1 MCVRPSTALYGGFG
15 LGTGRSPGFG
25 PAGADSHGSMAPYA
39 LFTLG
44 FPAAPRLAPLNLAG
58 TRSSPDRST
67 KSTQSRACGAPAAC
81 GRRVSG
87 SLSLP
92 SRGPFHLSF
101 TVLCSIG
108 HWVVFSLAGWSP
120 RLPTGFHVP
129 RGTLD
134 PAAPMAPPPTG
145 LSPSTA
151 GLPRAVPPRLMR
163 ACAVLNPGVRSTP
176 VWAPPVP
183 LAATPGID
191 VSFSSSGYLDVSVR
205 RVPPAGLCVRPAA
218 AGVLPRRVSPFGHP
232 WITARVRLPMA
243 FRSLPR
249 PSSAP
254 SAKASALRLSLLNPS
269 LRAPSVAPPGPL
281 PYKGM
286 LPCPPARP
294 RGPCRACAR
303 VPARPVLPALVS
315 FMTRA

>member
-1 MCVRPSTALYGGFG
+1 MFPQGFTCPVV
-15 LGTGRSPGFG
+15 LWILPRW
-25 PAGADSHGSMAPYA
+25 
-39 LFTLG
+39 
-44 FPAAPRLAPLNLAG
+44 PRLRLRGSHPLW
-58 TRSSPDRST
+58 
-67 KSTQSRACGAPAAC
+67 PAFP
-81 GRRVSG
+81 GPFG
-87 SLSLP
+87 WLLQSLP
-92 SRGPFHLSF
+92 QSGPRR
-101 TVLCSIG
+101 
-108 HWVVFSLAGWSP
+108 A
-120 RLPTGFHVP
+120 R
-129 RGTLD
+129 
-134 PAAPMAPPPTG
+134 
-145 LSPSTA
+145 TA
-151 GLPRAVPPRLMR
+151 
-163 ACAVLNPGVRSTP
+163 
-176 VWAPPVP
+176 VWALPVP

-281 PYKGM
+281 PYRGGM

-303 VPARPVLPALVS
+303 IPARPVLPALVS
-315 FMTRA
+315 FMTRAQQTAGIVSAVVLVFGIRFSRCVLPFRRPCGPLPGWA